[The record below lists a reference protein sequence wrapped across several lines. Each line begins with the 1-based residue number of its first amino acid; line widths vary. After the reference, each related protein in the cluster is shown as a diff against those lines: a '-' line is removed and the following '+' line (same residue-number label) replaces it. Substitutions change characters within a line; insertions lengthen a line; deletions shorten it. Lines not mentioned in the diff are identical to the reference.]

1 MTLPFKPHVL
11 ALICSAG
18 LLAASGVLYVKSRTP
33 EAPTQPTAPVAAQ
46 LPAPTDAPPAPV
58 VQASFT
64 TAQIDQW
71 VAPIALYPDPLLSQ
85 VLMASTYPAN
95 VVQAVQWSRDNPT
108 QQGDAAIQAVAN
120 QPWDPS
126 VKSLVAFPQLMALMG
141 ENPEWVQNLGDAFL
155 AQPQDVMD
163 SVQRLRLLAQQTG
176 SLKSTP
182 QQTVTSTP
190 KKSVAAAP
198 SATASATKSSAVSTA
213 PASTVI
219 KIEPANPQVVYVPSY
234 NPSTVYGT
242 WPNTAY
248 PPVSLPPTPGE
259 QFAGSFVKGFGYSL
273 GVATTYALFSNI
285 DWDDDDHH
293 DDDYHHNDSPHGG
306 NGYQHNGNNINI
318 NVDNF
323 NRISGQNLKT
333 QNMTWQHNPA
343 YRDGVPYQ
351 NASTAQRFH
360 PTNVSGGL
368 SATQQ
373 PAATT
378 SRDSQRQAAMA
389 QLQQRHPD
397 ASKTLP
403 QQPAAT
409 TRDAQRA
416 AASQQLNQVAQRNN
430 YRGYDDNSNNARRQA
445 AQQTLKQSTT
455 PAQQQ
460 RRDDLK
466 AKAQQ
471 RPVSQQQRE
480 TAQQR
485 VGTSSPQQRQPALQ
499 QNRANAFSGNDSR
512 SPSWQSQQQ
521 RGQESRR
528 LSNVSNVQRAPTH
541 DRASENHE
549 IRRR

>member
-46 LPAPTDAPPAPV
+46 PVTEAPPVAK
-58 VQASFT
+58 STFS

-126 VKSLVAFPQLMALMG
+126 VKSLVAFPQLMTLMG

-190 KKSVAAAP
+190 KKSATTAP
-198 SATASATKSSAVSTA
+198 TSTASATKSSAVSAA

-219 KIEPANPQVVYVPSY
+219 KIEPADPQVVYVPSY

-248 PPVSLPPTPGE
+248 PPVYLPPTPEE

-293 DDDYHHNDSPHGG
+293 HDDHHHDDDHHGG
-306 NGYQHNGNNINI
+306 NGYQHNGDNINI

-343 YRDGVPYQ
+343 YRGGVPYQ

-360 PTNVSGGL
+360 TTDVSGGL

-373 PAATT
+373 PAATA

-397 ASKTLP
+397 ASKTLA
-403 QQPAAT
+403 QQPTAT
-409 TRDAQRA
+409 TRDAQRK

-430 YRGYDDNSNNARRQA
+430 YRGYDDNSNNARRQN

-455 PAQQQ
+455 LAQQPH
-460 RRDDLK
+460 RDDLR

-471 RPVSQQQRE
+471 HPVSQQQRE
-480 TAQQR
+480 TVRQR
-485 VGTSSPQQRQPALQ
+485 VESSSPQPRQTFQ
-499 QNRANAFSGNDSR
+499 QNRANVFSGNDSR
-512 SPSWQSQQQ
+512 SPNWQSQQQ

-528 LSNVSNVQRAPTH
+528 LSNVSNEQRAH
-541 DRASENHE
+541 MRERASEHHE
-549 IRRR
+549 FRRR